1 MQVQM
6 EPSRGTPPK
15 ARTVNLWRYVVIVY
29 FLICGGPF
37 GIEVAVSA
45 AGPLPTL
52 IGFFAMPFLWS
63 FPQVWAVLPTAAGA
77 CALAYTHLKVAPRC
91 WVHACFTSRY
101 SPHAGTHPVF
111 SLCGRGGEG
120 AAKLVRLQR
129 PTGLNKS

>member
-1 MQVQM
+1 M
-6 EPSRGTPPK
+6 EPSPSGTPPK

-77 CALAYTHLKVAPRC
+77 CALAYTHLTRWPVGAGC
-91 WVHACFTSRY
+91 MHASLYVIAHTLALTPPSVCVGG
-101 SPHAGTHPVF
+101 AGRVQRNW
-111 SLCGRGGEG
+111 CGYNGP
-120 AAKLVRLQR
+120 LV
-129 PTGLNKS
+129 